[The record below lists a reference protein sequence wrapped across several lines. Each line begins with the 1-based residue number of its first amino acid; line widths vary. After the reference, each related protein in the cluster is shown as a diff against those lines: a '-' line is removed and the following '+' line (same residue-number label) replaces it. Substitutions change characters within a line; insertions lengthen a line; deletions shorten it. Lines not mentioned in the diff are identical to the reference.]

1 MASQRTRF
9 QWQLDWKS
17 VLAIILIL
25 PVLVSLGCWQLRRAD
40 EKRVLLADFEERR
53 MLPAVN
59 IAELDDYPNYRPVY
73 AEGEYDAE
81 KYWLL
86 DNRISHGRFG
96 YEIMAVFILSDGSE
110 LLVDRGWI
118 AGDASRRTLPE
129 VSIPKGPVKISGEL
143 YRSEEKNFSLGSEIH
158 TEWPRRQQWLDID
171 VARQDF
177 ENMLPTSLRLEGG
190 SVGALQTERLIVNVS
205 PAKHTGY
212 AVQWFAMAVALGIIF
227 IFLNT
232 NLAVLLKRGKDEE
245 NKEL

>member
-17 VLAIILIL
+17 VLAIMLML

-40 EKRVLLADFEERR
+40 EKRVLLANFEERR
-53 MLPAVN
+53 LLPAVN
-59 IAELDDYPNYRPVY
+59 IADLDAYPNYRPVY
-73 AEGEYDAE
+73 AVGEFDPE

-96 YEIMAVFILSDGSE
+96 YEIMAVFIQTDGSQ

-118 AGDASRRTLPE
+118 EGDASRRTVPA
-129 VSIPKGPVKISGEL
+129 VTVPKGLVSISGEL
-143 YRSEEKNFSLGSEIH
+143 YRSEDKNFSLGSEVQ
-158 TEWPRRQQWLDID
+158 TGWPRRQQWLDID
-171 VARQDF
+171 TVKQEF
-177 ENMLPTSLRLEGG
+177 QNMLPVSLRLDE
-190 SVGALQTERLIVNVS
+190 SSIGAFQTERLVVNVT

-212 AVQWFAMAVALGIIF
+212 AVQWFAMALALGIIF

-232 NLAVLLKRGKDEE
+232 NLAELLKRRKDEE

>member
-1 MASQRTRF
+1 MASQPTRF

-40 EKRVLLADFEERR
+40 EKQVLLANFEERR
-53 MLPAVN
+53 LLPAVN
-59 IAELDDYPNYRPVY
+59 IADLDAYPNYRPVY
-73 AEGEYDAE
+73 AVGEFDPE

-96 YEIMAVFILSDGSE
+96 YEIMAGFIQVDGSQ

-118 AGDASRRTLPE
+118 EGDASRRTVP
-129 VSIPKGPVKISGEL
+129 VVTFPKGLVTISGEL
-143 YRSEEKNFSLGSEIH
+143 YRSEDKNFSLGSDVQ
-158 TEWPRRQQWLDID
+158 TGWPRRQQWLDID
-171 VARQDF
+171 TVKQEF
-177 ENMLPTSLRLEGG
+177 QNMLPVSLRLDE
-190 SVGALQTERLIVNVS
+190 SSTGAFQTERLVVNVT

-212 AVQWFAMAVALGIIF
+212 AVQWFAMALALGIIF

-232 NLAVLLKRGKDEE
+232 NLAELLKRRKDEE

>member
-1 MASQRTRF
+1 MASQRTKF

-40 EKRVLLADFEERR
+40 EKQALLANFEERR
-53 MLPAVN
+53 LLPAVN
-59 IAELDDYPNYRPVY
+59 VTGLDDFLNYRPAY
-73 AEGEYDAE
+73 AEGKFDSE

-96 YEIMAVFILSDGSE
+96 YEIMAVFILNDGKE

-118 AGDASRRTLPE
+118 AGDASRRTLPV
-129 VSIPKGPVKISGEL
+129 VSIPEGLVRISGEL
-143 YRSEEKNFSLGSEIH
+143 YRSDEKNFSLGSEIQ
-158 TEWPRRQQWLDID
+158 TVWPRRQQWLDINT
-171 VARQDF
+171 AKQEF
-177 ENMLPTSLRLEGG
+177 ENMLPTSLRLDGS

-212 AVQWFAMAVALGIIF
+212 AVQWFGMAIALGIIF